1 MPPEDFQRL
10 SAAEV
15 RRKTVRGVLTV
26 ASREVALRFIGLIGS
41 LVLARLLTP
50 ADFGVIAFGWTLI
63 AFGNLIA
70 NGSIGA
76 QLVQS
81 SSEPTT
87 EELSALQGISVAGSI
102 GIFAVIAAVG
112 LPIGGRVGEI
122 ATVMALSI
130 PLSALS
136 APNAIIAERRMLYA
150 PSVRADVAQ
159 TLIYN
164 LLAVG
169 LVVAGFGVWGLAV
182 ALVIGSVAGTAIL
195 IVAGPI
201 GFVLPVLSWST
212 SRRFL
217 RFGIQFQAAAVTTL
231 IRDQGLN
238 VLAVSLGGLKV
249 LGIWSLAV
257 KALQAVTFVFTAL
270 FRVSFPAVAR
280 LVDSGEDPR
289 ASVQRALSIST
300 IITGFVVV
308 AVGGS
313 APALVPV
320 AFGERWHAVV
330 AVLPWA
336 AAGLVVSGP
345 VATTANSFLYAR
357 GEARTV
363 LKSVLA
369 HSAAWYLVA
378 VPLLPTLGAEAL
390 GIGWA
395 IGCAVDVAVLSRALS
410 RHGIGIAAVSA
421 PPVFAAGVA
430 GAVAWTIAEMLPPN
444 LPALAASLTAGQVTY
459 LAIMLVFRREA
470 LWGAVQMVRRAFEAE
485 PSTS

>member
-102 GIFAVIAAVG
+102 GIF
-112 LPIGGRVGEI
+112 GEI